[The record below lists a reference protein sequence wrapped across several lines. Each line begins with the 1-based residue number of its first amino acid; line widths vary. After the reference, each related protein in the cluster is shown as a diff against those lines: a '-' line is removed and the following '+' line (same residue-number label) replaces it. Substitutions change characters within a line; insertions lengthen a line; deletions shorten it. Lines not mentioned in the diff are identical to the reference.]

1 MLDYKAIVKEL
12 EEKEEYAINKLGI
25 YYELYMTTDT
35 EGCSNEDINEIVN
48 YLHDIY
54 FDNDETDFGYL
65 GFAIAAVRLCNYS
78 LKQILTSIRENGD
91 EFNKQILTEYNAIR

>member
-48 YLHDIY
+48 Y
-54 FDNDETDFGYL
+54 
-65 GFAIAAVRLCNYS
+65 AIAAVRLCNYS